1 MIVRPVTSADLPAL
15 IELARSTGTGLT
27 TLPANEQR
35 LQHRVSW
42 AEKAFRGEAERG
54 DADYLF
60 VLEDDAGKVV
70 GISAIAG
77 AVGLREPWYNYR
89 VGLTVSASQE
99 LNIHREIPTLF
110 LANDLT
116 GNSELCSLFLHAD
129 HRSGLNGKLLSR
141 ARFLFI
147 AEFRHL
153 FGDKLIAEMRGMSDE
168 EGRSPFWESLGRHFF
183 KMEFSQADYLTG
195 VGNKAFIAE
204 LMPKFPLYTCFLSE
218 EARGV
223 IGRVHPNTEP
233 ALAMLKA
240 EGFSYQGYVDI
251 FDAGP
256 AIEAETDKIRAIAE
270 SQNLVLAVGTEMADT
285 DFWRERLPLSGE
297 LIRVDIDPRKFND
310 FYPSAVALRGDA
322 RQTLEALLVRLPQ
335 EARDAAPAA
344 ARVARLRAE
353 IRAAHAPLQALHQ
366 AILDRIAAALPADAF
381 VSTDM
386 TQLAYTGNYAFASR
400 APRSWLHPTGYGTLG
415 YGLPAGIGAKLG
427 APQRPGLVLVGDGG
441 FLYTAQEL
449 ATASEE
455 LDSPLVVLLWNNDAL
470 GQIRDDMLGLDIEPV
485 GVLPRNPDFALLG
498 RAYGCAVR
506 QPQDLD
512 ELERDLRAG
521 FGQPGVTLIEL
532 RHACAR

>member
-204 LMPKFPLYTCFLSE
+204 LMPKFPLYT
-218 EARGV
+218 
-223 IGRVHPNTEP
+223 
-233 ALAMLKA
+233 
-240 EGFSYQGYVDI
+240 
-251 FDAGP
+251 
-256 AIEAETDKIRAIAE
+256 
-270 SQNLVLAVGTEMADT
+270 
-285 DFWRERLPLSGE
+285 
-297 LIRVDIDPRKFND
+297 
-310 FYPSAVALRGDA
+310 
-322 RQTLEALLVRLPQ
+322 
-335 EARDAAPAA
+335 
-344 ARVARLRAE
+344 
-353 IRAAHAPLQALHQ
+353 
-366 AILDRIAAALPADAF
+366 
-381 VSTDM
+381 
-386 TQLAYTGNYAFASR
+386 
-400 APRSWLHPTGYGTLG
+400 
-415 YGLPAGIGAKLG
+415 
-427 APQRPGLVLVGDGG
+427 
-441 FLYTAQEL
+441 
-449 ATASEE
+449 
-455 LDSPLVVLLWNNDAL
+455 
-470 GQIRDDMLGLDIEPV
+470 
-485 GVLPRNPDFALLG
+485 
-498 RAYGCAVR
+498 
-506 QPQDLD
+506 
-512 ELERDLRAG
+512 
-521 FGQPGVTLIEL
+521 
-532 RHACAR
+532 

>member
-204 LMPKFPLYTCFLSE
+204 LMPKFPLYTCFS
-218 EARGV
+218 
-223 IGRVHPNTEP
+223 
-233 ALAMLKA
+233 
-240 EGFSYQGYVDI
+240 
-251 FDAGP
+251 
-256 AIEAETDKIRAIAE
+256 
-270 SQNLVLAVGTEMADT
+270 
-285 DFWRERLPLSGE
+285 
-297 LIRVDIDPRKFND
+297 PR
-310 FYPSAVALRGDA
+310 R
-322 RQTLEALLVRLPQ
+322 
-335 EARDAAPAA
+335 
-344 ARVARLRAE
+344 
-353 IRAAHAPLQALHQ
+353 
-366 AILDRIAAALPADAF
+366 
-381 VSTDM
+381 
-386 TQLAYTGNYAFASR
+386 
-400 APRSWLHPTGYGTLG
+400 
-415 YGLPAGIGAKLG
+415 
-427 APQRPGLVLVGDGG
+427 
-441 FLYTAQEL
+441 
-449 ATASEE
+449 
-455 LDSPLVVLLWNNDAL
+455 
-470 GQIRDDMLGLDIEPV
+470 
-485 GVLPRNPDFALLG
+485 
-498 RAYGCAVR
+498 
-506 QPQDLD
+506 
-512 ELERDLRAG
+512 RAG
-521 FGQPGVTLIEL
+521 
-532 RHACAR
+532 